1 MQNKAMTYRILQVAF
16 VFSFLLGS
24 VALWFGLQDQPDLRK
39 WVLLGFMVTEGLGA
53 FIVLQIYAGK
63 MQE

>member
-1 MQNKAMTYRILQVAF
+1 MQNKALTLRILQVAF

-24 VALWFGLQDQPDLRK
+24 SVLWWAFQDQPELQK
-39 WVLLGFMVTEGLGA
+39 WVVLGFMVFEGLGA
-53 FIVLQIYAGK
+53 FLVLRKYSQD